1 MPTLEEI
8 KKRKQYITYAN
19 QTEEKYGLPKNLLVG
34 VMGAESNFNPNA
46 VSHVGAKGLMQF
58 MKATAQ
64 EYGINPLNPSE
75 SINAAG
81 KYLQSSY
88 KKFGNWED
96 ALRSYNMGVGGLQ
109 KVKAGKKSLP
119 KETKD
124 YVGRVYKYAG
134 IKYEDPS
141 YVNTS
146 PQDNN
151 QVQETITPTL
161 NYFNIPKEITTFA
174 SVPDSAK
181 EDKKETVE
189 DGVTSKDVAEVEQ
202 KTKEYNFLEELQKE
216 DYSHLQPEQ
225 VAQQQIVPQ
234 VDFNQQYEQVSQFID
249 EPLVAQQGLTWQEK
263 LANRPK
269 KPTVAEIIAEGDA
282 RKAQQRA
289 QTDNI
294 PNTKRDLS
302 LMLAEHNNIKKDE
315 QELRTTGQIKNPNS
329 IQYRRNVKTQPD
341 IKQDDISTEQRN
353 AQLNPLER
361 PLIYLANPSKLLGD
375 IGIPNME
382 TSELDRQAISSNRF
396 NPNQTRTQRLEN
408 QVKLGLGYVPEAT
421 VNTALA
427 ASFMPEGSG
436 ALGLVNEA
444 LNPLAGTGDLINN
457 LGNKYLPNAYKLNPN
472 AFKPNPEAYYR
483 VIGEAGY
490 KDAIENNII
499 RPKINSIH
507 SINYPTFKKGVPLDN
522 RYASSEIKG
531 LIGDNSYIVESNGN
545 KMVQN
550 NWTAAAPDKDIFLP
564 RRELKAEN
572 EGINFYKK
580 DWLQGYKQVE
590 VPKTTQNFNS
600 EINWANWNKEIPDN
614 PQLIQEYN
622 AIEQTSKSNG
632 SWMKNPDGSKF
643 QGTPE
648 QFVQQNS
655 ENFKKAFSGKVN
667 KQYHTTDKNFEVFD
681 TTKSPSKGIFF
692 TPDKEYSEK
701 FTKIYKPS
709 DEVSNT
715 GEYYLNVNKP
725 LNVDDPIS
733 HTTVSHYYNQRPFA
747 AGKYDAIQGK
757 EMDILGGKSDINVT
771 TVFSPNQIKSAIG
784 NSGMFDINNPNI
796 YKSVAPIAGASYLAT
811 QGQNKQQGGKQN
823 YTENELAFLSEIQ
836 GIPVS
841 SRGMYDYPNQEVIV
855 PTNGSITMKGIP
867 HKIKAKSLETGEEK
881 ILKPNREYYFKNT
894 KNVLEIPF
902 FKK

>member
-46 VSHVGAKGLMQF
+46 VSYVGAKGLMQF
-58 MKATAQ
+58 TKATAQ

-225 VAQQQIVPQ
+225 VAQQQTVPQ

-282 RKAQQRA
+282 RKAQQRI

-444 LNPLAGTGDLINN
+444 LNPLAGIGTNSTGQFVNNLANPLAGTGDLINN

-580 DWLQGYKQVE
+580 DWLQGYKQV
-590 VPKTTQNFNS
+590 
-600 EINWANWNKEIPDN
+600 
-614 PQLIQEYN
+614 PQ
-622 AIEQTSKSNG
+622 
-632 SWMKNPDGSKF
+632 F
-643 QGTPE
+643 
-648 QFVQQNS
+648 
-655 ENFKKAFSGKVN
+655 
-667 KQYHTTDKNFEVFD
+667 
-681 TTKSPSKGIFF
+681 
-692 TPDKEYSEK
+692 
-701 FTKIYKPS
+701 
-709 DEVSNT
+709 
-715 GEYYLNVNKP
+715 
-725 LNVDDPIS
+725 
-733 HTTVSHYYNQRPFA
+733 
-747 AGKYDAIQGK
+747 
-757 EMDILGGKSDINVT
+757 
-771 TVFSPNQIKSAIG
+771 
-784 NSGMFDINNPNI
+784 
-796 YKSVAPIAGASYLAT
+796 
-811 QGQNKQQGGKQN
+811 QQGGEFS
-823 YTENELAFLSEIQ
+823 ENELAFLSEIAIKDNNGYWDKNNQ
-836 GIPVS
+836 GKVVEIQGGNISMENV
-841 SRGMYDYPNQEVIV
+841 DQDLI
-855 PTNGSITMKGIP
+855 GIS
-867 HKIKAKSLETGEEK
+867 KETGEKK
-881 ILKPNREYYFKNT
+881 IMKPNKNYTFSNTKSVIEIPLFKN
-894 KNVLEIPF
+894 K
-902 FKK
+902 

>member
-174 SVPDSAK
+174 SVPDSAEEK
-181 EDKKETVE
+181 TTDKI
-189 DGVTSKDVAEVEQ
+189 DKDVEEVET
-202 KTKEYNFLEELQKE
+202 KTKEYNFLEALQNLQQE

-263 LANRPK
+263 LANRPR

-282 RKAQQRA
+282 RKVQQRV

-329 IQYRRNVKTQPD
+329 IQYKRNVRTQPD
-341 IKQDDISTEQRN
+341 IKQDNISAEQRN
-353 AQLNPLER
+353 APLNPLQR
-361 PLIYLANPSKLLGD
+361 PLIYLANPEKVLGD
-375 IGIPNME
+375 LGVPNME
-382 TSELDRQAISSNRF
+382 TSELDRQAINENRF
-396 NPNQTRTQRLEN
+396 NPNQSGTDRFLN
-408 QVKLGLGYVPEAT
+408 NAKIGLGYVPEAAL
-421 VNTALA
+421 NTALA
-427 ASFMPEGSG
+427 AAFIPEGSG
-436 ALGLVNEA
+436 ALGLVNET
-444 LNPLAGTGDLINN
+444 LNPLAGTGTVFKYTAKKIKNQASLVKDLLFDKNTTLRKNFIFDSKDKIYNQIEEGYKTLDNALGQKIKELNTEEGYKRLVNQEKEYLQDFYYDPKNVDLEKVAIKNADARIEELENIKAFGNKNKEFAYNVDKNKVDKVGIFKPHIETVQHRYDIPTNNAHYQYTDDITDNPSGSKMLPGQLTLGRGYENSVPTAFHEINHAIQRGRTLKIDNELKSIVPDYKKNLSFDDINAYTYFKSGSDGQESSSFLAELRSQMQKDGFIKNTYDEITPDLIEKAKDYYTK
-457 LGNKYLPNAYKLNPN
+457 NKTKEV
-472 AFKPNPEAYYR
+472 F
-483 VIGEAGY
+483 V
-490 KDAIENNII
+490 
-499 RPKINSIH
+499 
-507 SINYPTFKKGVPLDN
+507 TN
-522 RYASSEIKG
+522 RG
-531 LIGDNSYIVESNGN
+531 
-545 KMVQN
+545 
-550 NWTAAAPDKDIFLP
+550 
-564 RRELKAEN
+564 
-572 EGINFYKK
+572 
-580 DWLQGYKQVE
+580 LQGL
-590 VPKTTQNFNS
+590 TNTRILDFS
-600 EINWANWNKEIPDN
+600 RA
-614 PQLIQEYN
+614 
-622 AIEQTSKSNG
+622 
-632 SWMKNPDGSKF
+632 
-643 QGTPE
+643 TPE
-648 QFVQQNS
+648 NYKIIS
-655 ENFKKAFSGKVN
+655 DAMN
-667 KQYHTTDKNFEVFD
+667 KL
-681 TTKSPSKGIFF
+681 P
-692 TPDKEYSEK
+692 
-701 FTKIYKPS
+701 
-709 DEVSNT
+709 
-715 GEYYLNVNKP
+715 
-725 LNVDDPIS
+725 
-733 HTTVSHYYNQRPFA
+733 
-747 AGKYDAIQGK
+747 AI
-757 EMDILGGKSDINVT
+757 
-771 TVFSPNQIKSAIG
+771 
-784 NSGMFDINNPNI
+784 
-796 YKSVAPIAGASYLAT
+796 APIAGASYLAT
-811 QGQNKQQGGKQN
+811 QGQEEPKKLQQGGEFS
-823 YTENELAFLSEIQ
+823 ENELAFLSEIAIKDNN
-836 GIPVS
+836 GYWNKNNEGKVIEIE
-841 SRGMYDYPNQEVIV
+841 GNQ
-855 PTNGSITMKGIP
+855 ITMNGVDQDLIGIGIDKKG
-867 HKIKAKSLETGEEK
+867 KKTEQKTMKAGKNYNFDKAIKV
-881 ILKPNREYYFKNT
+881 I
-894 KNVLEIPF
+894 EIPL